1 MKLPNERT
9 GLTTVGLAGCIV
21 LAGVIFGSLN
31 PWWLVGS
38 AFLILAGIGIESGQ
52 SKQSKE
58 KGPKSPS

>member
-9 GLTTVGLAGCIV
+9 GLSTVGLAGCIV

-52 SKQSKE
+52 SNK
-58 KGPKSPS
+58 